1 MSKIDEKAYRE
12 TESRIMAAL
21 SGQGAPLQGAL
32 LADMVALWLAGHI
45 VPDDGAA
52 SATAREMILRDWLDT
67 VWKLVP
73 LAEAEIIKP
82 RLRDGRRS

>member
-1 MSKIDEKAYRE
+1 MSEFDEKAYRDA
-12 TESRIMAAL
+12 ESRIKAAL
-21 SGQGAPLQGAL
+21 SGKGAALQGAL

-45 VPDDGAA
+45 VTDDEAA
-52 SATAREMILRDWLDT
+52 SAAAREMILRDWLDT